1 MRTGVAA
8 SPLLVTLAY
17 AGQFVLLLLPMVV
30 LLDFGLRSRTRSIV
44 IAVIVSWVM
53 VGPSYLAF
61 TNAMAAG
68 FGFPLLFQL
77 WANSAVAGVVVLWLA
92 ALQALKL
99 HALGAGPVS

>member
-1 MRTGVAA
+1 
-8 SPLLVTLAY
+8 
-17 AGQFVLLLLPMVV
+17 
-30 LLDFGLRSRTRSIV
+30 
-44 IAVIVSWVM
+44 VSWVL

-92 ALQALKL
+92 TLQALKL
-99 HALGAGPVS
+99 HASEAD